1 MKKQMRLNVTANKRV
16 LLATVSVVLAA
27 GATNSASAQT
37 RGFIARGQAAEA
49 SNFARDRN
57 ISVRARSHPGYE
69 ALGVPLGAF
78 TAYPKVAIGPEYNDN
93 IYGTSINEVDDVV
106 WRVQPEVVVV
116 SDWSRHSL
124 QGYARGAVNRYSDF
138 DSENTSDYTIGA
150 NGRLDITR
158 RASLTAGAEY
168 GSLSE
173 PRTSS
178 ASPTLAATPIEYDKT
193 TGFLIAGREFNRLKV
208 SARLDYSKFD
218 YQDGR
223 TVAGGNVEQDDRDR
237 TNTGLTA
244 RADYAVSPAT
254 ALFVELAG
262 NKRDYRLARPAV
274 ALARDSDGVQALAGA
289 NFELGA
295 VMRGEVGVGYLRQSY
310 DDPAFDDIDGFG
322 ARGLVEWFPTDLT
335 TVTVNGSRSVEDSGI
350 PGSSGY
356 LSSNIGG
363 QIDHELIRNVL
374 VTGQVSY
381 GKDEYEGIDRN
392 DKRLNAG
399 VSATYLMNR
408 HVGLTV
414 GYSYFDQKSDG
425 LAGGGDFKV
434 NKVGA
439 SVTLQF

>member
-1 MKKQMRLNVTANKRV
+1 MTANKRV
-16 LLATVSVVLAA
+16 LLATVAVVLTVGTST
-27 GATNSASAQT
+27 GALAQT

-69 ALGVPLGAF
+69 ALGVRMGAF
-78 TAYPKVAIGPEYNDN
+78 TAYPKVAVGAEYNDN
-93 IYGTSINEVDDVV
+93 IYAGSANTVDDVV
-106 WRVQPEVVVV
+106 WRVQPEVVAV

-124 QGYARGAVNRYSDF
+124 QGYARGVINRYNDF
-138 DSENTSDYTIGA
+138 DGENNSDYTVGTT
-150 NGRLDITR
+150 GRLDITR
-158 RASLTAGAEY
+158 RANVSAGAEY
-168 GSLSE
+168 ASLTE

-178 ASPTLAATPIEYDKT
+178 SSPVLAAHPIEFDKT
-193 TGFLIAGREFNRLKV
+193 SGFIAAGQEFNRLKV
-208 SARLDYSKFD
+208 SARVDYSKFD

-223 TVAGGNVEQDDRDR
+223 TVGGVNVEQDDRDR
-237 TNTGLTA
+237 TNTSLMA

-254 ALFVELAG
+254 AIFLEVAG
-262 NKRDYRLARPAV
+262 NKRDYRLAKPAV
-274 ALARDSDGVQALAGA
+274 ALIRDSDGVQALAGA

-295 VMRGEVGVGYLRQSY
+295 VVRGEVGIGYLRQSY
-310 DDPAFDDIDGFG
+310 DDPAFKDITGLG
-322 ARGLVEWFPTDLT
+322 ARAQVEWFPTELT
-335 TVTVNGSRSVEDSGI
+335 TVTVNGSRTVEDSGI

-363 QIDHELIRNVL
+363 QIDHELMRNVL
-374 VTGQVSY
+374 VSGQVSY
-381 GKDEYEGIDRN
+381 GKDEYEGVDRG

-425 LAGGGDFKV
+425 LAATGDFKV

>member
-1 MKKQMRLNVTANKRV
+1 MTANKRV
-16 LLATVSVVLAA
+16 LFATVAVVLAA
-27 GATNSASAQT
+27 GASTNALAQT

-69 ALGVPLGAF
+69 ALGVPMGAF
-78 TAYPKVAIGPEYNDN
+78 TAYPKVAVGPEYNDN
-93 IYGTSINEVDDVV
+93 IYGASTNEVDDVV

-124 QGYARGAVNRYSDF
+124 QGYARSVINRYNDF
-138 DSENTSDYTIGA
+138 DSENTSDYTVGA

-158 RASLTAGAEY
+158 RASISAGAEY
-168 GSLSE
+168 ASLSE
-173 PRTSS
+173 ARTSS
-178 ASPTLAATPIEYDKT
+178 SSPVLAANPIEFDKT
-193 TGFLIAGREFNRLKV
+193 TGFVVAGREFNRLKV
-208 SARLDYSKFD
+208 SARVDYSKFD

-223 TVAGGNVEQDDRDR
+223 TTTGFNVEQDDRDR
-237 TNTGLTA
+237 TNTSLTA

-254 ALFVELAG
+254 AIFLEVAG
-262 NKRDYRLARPAV
+262 NKRDYRLAKPAV
-274 ALARDSDGVQALAGA
+274 VLIRDSDGVQALAGA

-310 DDPAFDDIDGFG
+310 DDPAFKDITGMG
-322 ARGLVEWFPTDLT
+322 ARAQVEWFPTDMT
-335 TVTVNGSRSVEDSGI
+335 TVSVNGSRSVEDSGI
-350 PGSSGY
+350 LGSSGY
-356 LSSNIGG
+356 LSSNFGG
-363 QIDHELIRNVL
+363 QIDHELMRNVL
-374 VTGQVSY
+374 VSGQLSY
-381 GKDEYEGIDRN
+381 GKDEYEGVDRN

-425 LAGGGDFKV
+425 LAAGGDFKV

-439 SVTLQF
+439 NVTLQF